1 MIQVDNLAQF
11 AEELRRLGIDATHE
25 IIFALGCYQEGLD
38 VGDEFFPLW
47 ELSRPENQ
55 EALTQLNFAAIK
67 ARRGE
72 NWSVAPPLSR

>member
-11 AEELRRLGIDATHE
+11 AEELRKLGIDATHE

-47 ELSRPENQ
+47 ELSSPENE
-55 EALTQLNFAAIK
+55 EALTHFDFAAIK
-67 ARRGE
+67 ARRGA
-72 NWSVAPPLSR
+72 NWSVAPPRH